1 MIRRLVGRTLVAAGG
16 LALVVG
22 AGLVTVA
29 LLLDPDALRV

>member
-16 LALVVG
+16 LALLVG

-29 LLLDPDALRV
+29 VLLDSEALKV